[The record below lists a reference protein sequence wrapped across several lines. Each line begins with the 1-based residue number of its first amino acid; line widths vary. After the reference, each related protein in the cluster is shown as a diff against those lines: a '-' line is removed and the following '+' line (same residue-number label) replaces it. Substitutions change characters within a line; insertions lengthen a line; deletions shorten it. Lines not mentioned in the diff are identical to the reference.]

1 MNLEENVLLFH
12 KPAHSGSGAFF
23 IDIAQSMSIVNRK
36 GYDQQGLWTVLGA
49 NVWVEDASVSP
60 TVGIPYTAT
69 ISGAPRNWVCRN
81 SLVKIESLWLDQQ
94 RDAQRAISSSIKP
107 IWEDFKVF
115 LNKDHFTA
123 GVAGNLTPVSGSM
136 FGGISAY
143 NTGEWIHSKIV
154 WEEANAAGAIVEAE
168 SALWILGPDDA
179 VTEDKGIINQY
190 AESRALVQ
198 SPDPALPALIQDSL
212 YTVATDPLADQM
224 VAIVENMKV
233 DNDEPP
239 YDRSTYPGGNSNGN
253 DPQLYAYASNTNTL
267 GRKLTLNGF
276 SAPNGLLELV
286 ITPTLAQEPTPHLA
300 DVWIQ
305 LIIGRRSDY

>member
-23 IDIAQSMSIVNRK
+23 IDLAQSMSIVNRK
-36 GYDQQGLWTVLGA
+36 GYEQQGLWTVLGA
-49 NVWVEDASVSP
+49 SIWVENNAVPSTGV
-60 TVGIPYTAT
+60 PYTCT

-94 RDAQRAISSSIKP
+94 RDTQRAISTSIKP
-107 IWEDFKVF
+107 VWEDFKVF

-123 GVAGNLTPVSGSM
+123 GVAANLTPVSGSM
-136 FGGISAY
+136 FGGFNPY
-143 NTGEWIHSKIV
+143 QLGEWIHSKIV

-168 SALWILGPDDA
+168 SALWILGSDDA

-190 AESRALVQ
+190 ATSRARVQ
-198 SPDPALPALIQDSL
+198 APDPALPSGTTLEDSL
-212 YTVATDPLADQM
+212 YTVAADPLADQM
-224 VAIVENMKV
+224 IKIVENMKV

-239 YDRSTYPGGNSNGN
+239 YDLDAYPGGNSNAN
-253 DPQLYAYASNTNTL
+253 DPQLYAYNSNTNTL
-267 GRKLTLNGF
+267 GRKITLNGF

-286 ITPTLAQEPTPHLA
+286 VSPTLGEGVLA
-300 DVWIQ
+300 DVWVQ